1 MRFKFSM
8 GFIFTIIG
16 LVVLP
21 IPQAQAHAALVS
33 ATPAINSTLS
43 VLPKSVE
50 VEFDGNL
57 IVLGSAKTNILQV
70 TDASG
75 REIDAGN
82 SKTSGP
88 ILSVDLADQRGAG
101 TFTVSWRVVSS
112 DGHPVEGSYEFTV
125 SKGAPAAPT
134 EPGQPTQVTQAH
146 HENFWVHHRDHIYLI
161 LAALAFIGIWAEF
174 DRRRRLLD

>member
-50 VEFDGNL
+50 VEFDRVNVVRQG
-57 IVLGSAKTNILQV
+57 A
-70 TDASG
+70 
-75 REIDAGN
+75 
-82 SKTSGP
+82 
-88 ILSVDLADQRGAG
+88 RGG
-101 TFTVSWRVVSS
+101 
-112 DGHPVEGSYEFTV
+112 
-125 SKGAPAAPT
+125 
-134 EPGQPTQVTQAH
+134 
-146 HENFWVHHRDHIYLI
+146 
-161 LAALAFIGIWAEF
+161 
-174 DRRRRLLD
+174 